1 MIREKLDISFGLRG
15 TGRSSEGNLEMARS
29 DLLISLIKTGK
40 ETSNPRFRQAVE
52 ALIAEERGK
61 KHTMFADQLA
71 AAYANGAHGQPQ
83 SAGSAI
89 SAIGDLVYEAST
101 ERAFDSLILPPI
113 VTKECRSLIE
123 EHRRADLLRSF
134 GLSPRHRVLL
144 VGPPG
149 NGKTSLA
156 ESLAHELMVPM
167 LSIRYD
173 GIMGSYV
180 GETATRLRKVFD
192 YARQRPCVL
201 FFDEFETLGKER
213 GDEHETGEIKRVV
226 SALLLQIDRLPP
238 HVVVVTATN
247 HRELLDRAV
256 WRRFQ
261 LRLELPLPTQEQV
274 TAFLDRLFAELEFAR
289 GLRSSGFSRSFRG
302 ASYADIEDFVR
313 DLARRYVL
321 AMPSGSVQKIA
332 QERLAAWKSRAC
344 CESR

>member
-1 MIREKLDISFGLRG
+1 MRYQLDIPCGVRG
-15 TGRSSEGNLEMARS
+15 TGGSSESSLDMARS

-40 ETSNPRFRQAVE
+40 DTSNPRFRQAVE
-52 ALIAEERGK
+52 ALIAEERAK
-61 KHTMFADQLA
+61 KHTMLADQLT
-71 AAYANGAHGQPQ
+71 AAYANGAHGQPKP
-83 SAGSAI
+83 I
-89 SAIGDLVYEAST
+89 SSSTSPVGDLVYEASP
-101 ERAFDSLILPPI
+101 EREFDSLILPPI
-113 VTKECRSLIE
+113 VAKECRSLIE

-167 LSIRYD
+167 LSIRYE
-173 GIMGSYV
+173 GIIGSYL

-192 YARQRPCVL
+192 YARQRACVL

-226 SALLLQIDRLPP
+226 SALLLQIDSLPP

-261 LRLELPLPTQEQV
+261 LRLELPRPTQEQV
-274 TAFLDRLFAELEFAR
+274 TVFLNRLFAQLEFAR
-289 GLRSSGFSRSFRG
+289 GLRPGSFSKSFRG
-302 ASYADIEDFVR
+302 ASYSDIEDFVR

-321 AMPSGSVQKIA
+321 TIPNGNVQKIA
-332 QERLAAWKSRAC
+332 QERLSAWKSRAC
-344 CESR
+344 SESR

>member
-1 MIREKLDISFGLRG
+1 
-15 TGRSSEGNLEMARS
+15 MARS

-40 ETSNPRFRQAVE
+40 GTPNPRFRQAVE
-52 ALIAEERGK
+52 ALIAEERAK
-61 KHTMFADQLA
+61 KHTMFASQLA
-71 AAYANGAHGQPQ
+71 AAYSNGADGQPQ
-83 SAGSAI
+83 SI
-89 SAIGDLVYEAST
+89 SAASSPIADLVYETSSD
-101 ERAFDSLILPPI
+101 RAFDSLILPRT
-113 VTKECRSLIE
+113 VAKECRALIE

-134 GLSPRHRVLL
+134 GLAPRHRVLL

-156 ESLAHELMVPM
+156 ESLANELMVPM
-167 LSIRYD
+167 LSIRYE
-173 GIMGSYV
+173 GIIGSYL

-192 YARQRPCVL
+192 YVRQRACLL

-226 SALLLQIDRLPP
+226 SALLLQIDSLPP

-261 LRLELPLPTQEQV
+261 LRLELPRPTQQQATE
-274 TAFLDRLFAELEFAR
+274 FLDHLFAQLEFAR
-289 GLRSSGFSRSFRG
+289 GLRASIFARSFRG
-302 ASYADIEDFVR
+302 ASYSDIEDFVR

-321 AMPSGSVQKIA
+321 AIPNGDVEKIA
-332 QERLAAWKSRAC
+332 RDRLAAWKSRAC
-344 CESR
+344 SGSR

>member
-1 MIREKLDISFGLRG
+1 
-15 TGRSSEGNLEMARS
+15 MARS

-40 ETSNPRFRQAVE
+40 GTPNPRFRQAVE
-52 ALIAEERGK
+52 ALIAEERAK

-71 AAYANGAHGQPQ
+71 AAYANGANGQPQ
-83 SAGSAI
+83 PI
-89 SAIGDLVYEAST
+89 SSSPSPIADLVYETSSD
-101 ERAFDSLILPPI
+101 RAFDSLILPRT
-113 VTKECRSLIE
+113 VAKECRALIE

-134 GLSPRHRVLL
+134 GLAPRHRVLL

-156 ESLAHELMVPM
+156 ESLAKELMVPM
-167 LSIRYD
+167 LSIRYE
-173 GIMGSYV
+173 GIIGSYL

-192 YARQRPCVL
+192 YARQRACLL

-226 SALLLQIDRLPP
+226 SALLLQIDSLPP

-261 LRLELPLPTQEQV
+261 LRLELPRPTQQQATE
-274 TAFLDRLFAELEFAR
+274 FLDRLFAQLDFAR
-289 GLRSSGFSRSFRG
+289 DLQASIFAKTFRG
-302 ASYADIEDFVR
+302 ACYSDIEDFVR

-321 AMPSGSVQKIA
+321 AIPNGDVQKIA
-332 QERLAAWKSRAC
+332 RDRLAAWKSRAC
-344 CESR
+344 SESR